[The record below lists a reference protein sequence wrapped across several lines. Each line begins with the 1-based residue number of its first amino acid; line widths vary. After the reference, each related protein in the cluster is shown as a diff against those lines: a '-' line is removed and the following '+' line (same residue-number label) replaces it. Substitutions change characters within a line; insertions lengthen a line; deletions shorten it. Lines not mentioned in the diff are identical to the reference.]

1 MEWRVLNW
9 NAPALE
15 FYRRIGA
22 RPVVDWT
29 TQELRGDALTA
40 LAK

>member
-9 NAPALE
+9 NAPAIG

-22 RPVVDWT
+22 TPVTDWT
-29 TQELRGDALTA
+29 TQQLRGDALRN
-40 LAK
+40 LAS